1 MIELV
6 GDFYRRVSATE
17 AGSLDRGQIYWAPV
31 QYLSNQINCVAVVSS
46 DPRNEQLNRY
56 AILPYNISDPS
67 LFNHSPIHDLNLP
80 SDDELLV
87 NRAKHRPVIVVS
99 QKNDY
104 WQPGGGRL
112 SASGLVCVPMY
123 SFHASDSGEFRDR
136 VRAQEYPWWLYLPG
150 THGFNEGF
158 ARLDRLLVIEQSH
171 LQPMRSALTDDAI
184 WYVSEWIRYYLT
196 GEIDDVLWEYREESL
211 RILRQQEN

>member
-1 MIELV
+1 MVEFIV
-6 GDFYRRVSATE
+6 DFYRRVSATE
-17 AGSLDRGQIYWAPV
+17 ARSLDRGQICWAPV
-31 QYLSNQINCVAVVSS
+31 QYLSNQINCVALVSS

-56 AILPYNISDPS
+56 AILPSNISDS
-67 LFNHSPIHDLNLP
+67 LLFNHSPIHDLNLP
-80 SDDELLV
+80 SDQELLV
-87 NRAKHRPVIVVS
+87 NRAKRRPAIVVS

-104 WQPGGGRL
+104 WQPGGRRL

-123 SFHASDSGEFRDR
+123 SFQASDPGEFRDR

-158 ARLDRLLVIEQSH
+158 ARLDRLQVIEQDH
-171 LQPMRSALTDDAI
+171 LQPMQSALADDAL
-184 WYVSEWIRYYLT
+184 WFVSEWLRYYLT

-211 RILRQQEN
+211 QLLIQEES